1 MDIYPSGR
9 LKKIILTIWNVHYCG
24 GYGVYV
30 RIIQG
35 SKRCRTIT
43 IPSFKAGA
51 ELMWEGDQ
59 IKGCS
64 KIDFNVNANKIHYKI
79 KSKNKNKF
87 CPEYLQIWFN
97 NTHFRSDKMSFW
109 INKFGRS
116 ISKNIALYAARK
128 VPIQV
133 YKEIIY
139 GKFYRFLVDSY
150 LVYLEVT
157 LLISPLKNMILAIHI
172 IKYELFC
179 RNTEGSSYKQQR

>member
-1 MDIYPSGR
+1 MDIYPSGH
-9 LKKIILTIWNVHYCG
+9 LDKIILTIWNAHYCG
-24 GYGVYV
+24 GYDVYV

-35 SKRCRTIT
+35 SNRCRTKT
-43 IPSFKAGA
+43 KKSFKAGDL
-51 ELMWEGDQ
+51 LMWEGDQ

-64 KIDFNVNANKIHYKI
+64 KIDFNVNANKILYKI
-79 KSKNKNKF
+79 KSKSKNKF

-116 ISKNIALYAARK
+116 FSKNVALFAARK

-133 YKEIIY
+133 YKKIEF
-139 GKFYRFLVDSY
+139 GKFYWFLVDSY

-157 LLISPLKNMILAIHI
+157 LLISPSKNMILGIHI

-179 RNTEGSSYKQQR
+179 RNTEGSSYNQQR